1 MEYALL
7 IYGPEVAWD
16 SMSEAEREQ
25 RFTAN
30 RAFGRAMY
38 EAGVRVVYGARLA
51 RPDFA
56 EKDER
61 AGEDVLEVGGM
72 WLIDVETEAEA
83 RTWADRVPVFGENR
97 VEVRRCD
104 GPRRNERS

>member
-16 SMSEAEREQ
+16 EMSENEREE

-30 RAFGRAMY
+30 RAFGRAMF

-56 EKDER
+56 EAEPR
-61 AGEDVLEVGGM
+61 AGEGVLELGGM
-72 WLIDVETEAEA
+72 WLIDVETEEEA

-97 VEVRRCD
+97 VELRRCD
-104 GPRRNERS
+104 GPRRREEN